1 MGLLIFMKTKT
12 IQLIIKTDLNNE
24 EIIEIMNS
32 GTQNLNQVSMALL
45 EIRVVGSANS
55 LIKGLNYNN

>member
-1 MGLLIFMKTKT
+1 MKTKT

-55 LIKGLNYNN
+55 LIKGLNYDN